1 MDDNSAVSKVRSI
14 DVKSFVSDFLGFD
27 RIRVIKTCA
36 LVVISGLLEG
46 FGIVLLLPM
55 IEAIGGSASTT
66 GGTGA
71 GISERIFAA
80 FGSIDRLQRIGLV
93 LGLIAIVMI
102 FRALLVSRR
111 EIAIAGLELDYLH
124 ETRIGL
130 IKRLAEAPWRSV
142 SRLRHSRIT
151 HLLGTDVF
159 RIGQAATGLI
169 QSIVASIMLGI
180 QLGIALW
187 LDPLLTMVAI
197 VLLGISA
204 VMATTLIRAAR
215 DLGEMV
221 IGANLTLL
229 NDAGQFLGALKLSMS
244 QNLQG
249 RFVGDFDHTLRAIT
263 REEVGFIQRQNLIR
277 QRLTIV
283 AAVAG
288 SATAFIGF
296 GIMEIPPAKVV
307 VILLILSRMSAP
319 AAQLQSQMLSLLRSL
334 PAFHQLR
341 VLETELSD
349 GATAKNDVPAPPMG
363 DIVFDHVGYRHPG
376 TAAGEHSAGLDDLSL
391 TIRKGAMFGIGGP
404 SGSGKTTL
412 ADLLVGLYDPDKGSI
427 TISGEPVKLTNCDAW
442 RERLAYVSQDA
453 FLKNDTIRANLTMA
467 IDVGEE
473 QIWDALELTGARE
486 IVARLPLG
494 LDTVVGER
502 GTLMSGGERQRI
514 AIARGLL
521 RNPDLL
527 ILDEA
532 TNAIDIVGEAVLLGR
547 LNALR
552 PALTI
557 LTIAHRLETLRWCDT
572 MIILADG
579 KVRASGSFEQLR
591 GQLSEQTANQ

>member
-1 MDDNSAVSKVRSI
+1 MDFFSAVPSMRSV
-14 DVKSFVSDFLGFD
+14 DVKAFVADFLGFD
-27 RIRVIKTCA
+27 QRRVIKTCG
-36 LVVISGLLEG
+36 LVVVSGLLEG

-55 IEAIGGSASTT
+55 IEAIGGSASA
-66 GGTGA
+66 TGA
-71 GISERIFAA
+71 AGAGVSQRIFAA
-80 FGSIDRLQRIGLV
+80 FGSIDRLERIGLV
-93 LGLIAIVMI
+93 LALIAIVLV

-111 EIAIAGLELDYLH
+111 EVAIAGLELDYLH
-124 ETRIGL
+124 ATRIGL
-130 IKRLAEAPWRSV
+130 IKRLAQAPWRSV

-169 QSIVASIMLGI
+169 QSIVASIMLAI
-180 QLGIALW
+180 QLGIAMW
-187 LDPLLTMVAI
+187 LDPLLTFVAI
-197 VLLGISA
+197 GLLGISA
-204 VMATTLIRAAR
+204 LMATTLIRAAR

-244 QNLQG
+244 QNLQS
-249 RFVGDFDHTLRAIT
+249 RFVQDFDFTLRAIT
-263 REEVGFIQRQNLIR
+263 REEVGFVRRQNLIR

-288 SATAFIGF
+288 STTAFIGF

-307 VILLILSRMSAP
+307 VILLILSRMSSP
-319 AAQLQSQMLSLLRSL
+319 AAQLQSQLLSLLRSL

-341 VLETELSD
+341 LLETELAE
-349 GATAKNDVPAPPMG
+349 GANTTTDMPAPPMG

-376 TAAGEHSAGLDDLSL
+376 TGAGEHSAGLADLSL
-391 TIRKGAMFGIGGP
+391 TIKKGAMFGIGGP

-412 ADLLVGLYDPDKGSI
+412 ADLLVGLYDPDTGSI
-427 TISGEPVKLTNCDAW
+427 TISGEPVKLTRCDAW

-467 IDVGEE
+467 LDIDEDH
-473 QIWDALELTGARE
+473 IWSALELTGARD
-486 IVARLPLG
+486 IVARLPQG

-532 TNAIDIVGEAVLLGR
+532 TNAIDIVGEAILLGR

-579 KVRASGSFEQLR
+579 KVSASGSFEDLR
-591 GQLSEQTANQ
+591 GQLSE